1 MGGGGGDK
9 RSLGETGTDG
19 GPRDSRLGGTDG
31 VGAQWGLSRISGHR
45 NHEVPSRSSE
55 GYFVQVMPRG

>member
-1 MGGGGGDK
+1 MIREAWGRQGQMGAPGT
-9 RSLGETGTDG
+9 GEA
-19 GPRDSRLGGTDG
+19 RLGGTDG